1 MFKKLMV
8 AVVCGG
14 VAMTFGAGCSKADK
28 AAAKDSGKP
37 EAGKPTAVA
46 QAPAVPAVDPA
57 TVLVAVGDEKL
68 TVGEADK
75 QIMAMLGPQAAQMQ
89 PGQMEA
95 MMGRFRQQAAE
106 RFVIRSLLNQEADKR
121 KIKGT
126 DKDVDEAIAMIKNRL
141 PKDMTLEDVLK
152 RENMTLDSLR
162 SNMVGEIRIKLL
174 VESEVPTNSVV
185 TDADVAKFYDA
196 QKERFVQPE
205 TVSARHI
212 LIKMEAAD
220 ADTMKAEKK
229 AKIEGLRKQLVEGA
243 DFEKLAK
250 ENSDC
255 PSKERGGDL
264 GSFPRGQ
271 MVKAFEDA
279 AFSQATNAVG
289 PVIETQFGFH
299 IIQVTAHE
307 TGKTTPLAEV
317 KDKLMEHLKQQKQ
330 MELFEAFTAKLKKDA
345 KITYSDLAKPA
356 PEMSMP
362 MMQGE

>member
-1 MFKKLMV
+1 MFKKLMM
-8 AVVCGG
+8 AVMCGG
-14 VAMTFGAGCSKADK
+14 VAMMVGSGCNKADK
-28 AAAKDSGKP
+28 AAAKEPAKS
-37 EAGKPTAVA
+37 EAGKSAGVA

-75 QIMAMLGPQAAQMQ
+75 QVMAMLGPQAAQMQ

-126 DKDVDEAIAMIKNRL
+126 DKDLDEAIAMIKTRL

-162 SNMVGEIRIKLL
+162 SNLVGEIRIKIL

-185 TDADVAKFYDA
+185 TDADVAKFYDE

-212 LIKMEAAD
+212 LLKTEATD
-220 ADTMKAEKK
+220 AAPVKAEKK
-229 AKIEGLRKQLVEGA
+229 A
-243 DFEKLAK
+243 
-250 ENSDC
+250 
-255 PSKERGGDL
+255 
-264 GSFPRGQ
+264 
-271 MVKAFEDA
+271 
-279 AFSQATNAVG
+279 
-289 PVIETQFGFH
+289 
-299 IIQVTAHE
+299 
-307 TGKTTPLAEV
+307 
-317 KDKLMEHLKQQKQ
+317 
-330 MELFEAFTAKLKKDA
+330 
-345 KITYSDLAKPA
+345 
-356 PEMSMP
+356 
-362 MMQGE
+362 